1 MDKFMHTIYTYVHV
15 YIYSSSVPSAGYFA
29 GFVSAGF
36 EPRNYPVNTPQTNPA
51 RVTYSAK
58 TDVSAMRSA
67 RGISPRNFM
76 FDMAFLYLTEPSRC
90 RHYKNSGL
98 LSSSAALSMI
108 QKQFCS
114 HTLEQRQQRGRVSVS
129 LSE

>member
-15 YIYSSSVPSAGYFA
+15 YIYS
-29 GFVSAGF
+29 
-36 EPRNYPVNTPQTNPA
+36 
-51 RVTYSAK
+51 
-58 TDVSAMRSA
+58 
-67 RGISPRNFM
+67 
-76 FDMAFLYLTEPSRC
+76 RC
-90 RHYKNSGL
+90 RHYKNSVV

-114 HTLEQRQQRGRVSVS
+114 HTLEQRQQRGRVAVS